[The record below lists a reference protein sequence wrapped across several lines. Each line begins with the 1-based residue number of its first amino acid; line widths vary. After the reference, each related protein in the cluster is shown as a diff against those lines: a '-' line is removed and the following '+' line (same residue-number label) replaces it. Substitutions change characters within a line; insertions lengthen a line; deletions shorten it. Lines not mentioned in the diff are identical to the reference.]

1 MTKAI
6 GNATERGTWQ
16 PPVGRCV
23 ARIGFVL
30 VACWAGLCGCD
41 NQGQGVSLF
50 QPRVQDQETWS
61 IRCIGLTGPRR
72 FQLAEQYAE
81 ALRKVQ
87 GLRGELVQVVN
98 AEEESIVYYGRYQR
112 QPGEGDKPATYRPD
126 QTDDLVRIR
135 SLQSPDGQV
144 RPFLLATLEPLATY
158 ETSNPEW
165 DLNNADGYWSLQV
178 AVFYNTGEFHARR
191 TAAEQYC
198 SELRKQGVEA
208 YFHHGSANSV
218 VCVGLFP
225 REAVQEVQRE
235 DPLLGVVRPTIEYV
249 DERLKK
255 LQEEFPRNLQNG
267 HELYSIEHDPRT
279 GERQKIPQ
287 PSFLVRTPAGERI
300 RQQEQ
305 GGEL

>member
-1 MTKAI
+1 MA
-6 GNATERGTWQ
+6 NADRNAMQRAGHDRFGVRS
-16 PPVGRCV
+16 P
-23 ARIGFVL
+23 ARLALVL
-30 VACWAGLCGCD
+30 VALCTGVCGCE

-50 QPRVQDQETWS
+50 PPRAQEQETWS

-72 FQLAEQYAE
+72 FQLAEQYAD

-87 GLRGELVQVVN
+87 GLRSELVQVVN
-98 AEEESIVYYGRYQR
+98 TEEESVVYYGRYQR
-112 QPGEGDKPATYRPD
+112 EPGEGDKPATYRPD

-158 ETSNPEW
+158 ETGNPEW

-198 SELRKQGVEA
+198 RELRNQGVEA

-249 DERLKK
+249 DERLRE
-255 LQEEFPRNLQNG
+255 LQQKFPHNLQNG
-267 HELYSIEHDPRT
+267 HEFYSIERDPRT
-279 GERQKIPQ
+279 GERRRIPQ
-287 PSFLVRTPAGERI
+287 PSFLVRTPAGERVY
-300 RQQEQ
+300 QQEQ
-305 GGEL
+305 GGRL